1 MQELAQKEGLLFP
14 VYDTARAGPPHAPTF
29 SSTVEVGGGT
39 FQGQEAKTKKQAEM
53 NAAKVAY
60 NALVKRKEDIHSV
73 SQLLV
78 FLTINDFLFVG
89 QGRITWNFISDEET

>member
-1 MQELAQKEGLLFP
+1 M
-14 VYDTARAGPPHAPTF
+14 
-29 SSTVEVGGGT
+29 VEVGGGT

-73 SQLLV
+73 SQLQV
-78 FLTINDFLFVG
+78 FWIKND
-89 QGRITWNFISDEET
+89 